1 MNELDSLMG
10 SGEQPELSDLMPPVD
25 YSIAPPK
32 ASIRNRA
39 ATLSLFSNTS
49 EETVNKYKTMLAE
62 GEQGSFAYTS
72 FEQSKLADKME
83 AEDKSAVISILSDPL
98 IKPEQKDFLVK
109 QMQTRKKDSD
119 PHIALLS
126 EFSKQASQDETP
138 EAEESRVGMAAKA
151 IREMR
156 EANEQI
162 QGIVNAHAAS
172 LDDASA
178 STVLEIAEYLVAPFG
193 TNIATSTLAGG
204 VYDERT
210 AWEKLKSFV
219 LPGSEI
225 KDLRTKLESLPAQ
238 ERIAMAEKIAKA
250 LARTPKT
257 VFGHN
262 QFAAYDKA
270 LQVFGQGGYST
281 SDEWLD
287 NIGGLLDA
295 VGIGFLV
302 KPKKAFKAPQA
313 IPVPPTVTKAPT
325 GPSKPSETPSTSP
338 TTQRTPLV
346 MEEDLATLS
355 GKPTTGAYDARIAEL
370 ERQKAELLGTAG
382 NQLGKREVSDLQ
394 TERKA
399 IVQSF
404 EQFGTEE
411 QLAKDLQKNEKIT
424 FKAAKEKAAKLYAE
438 RKQSYEASL
447 ARVDGML
454 DTNREAS
461 TVTQQVAD
469 LEKQIDMLKKRNT
482 PVFVQKNPI
491 ADAIERMEK
500 NVVRKENPLT
510 PHATAKQT
518 NPQKAREF
526 HETIVKTQSDE
537 VAEALTGED
546 VIQSVANDVFPQAAT
561 ETGRVTA
568 QAPDI
573 QRNLR
578 RAEFVPERVKEYIF
592 SAGRMDITPE
602 EAATARAN
610 VVRRFNDAEGL
621 RMEDSMSSFTRD
633 GGNIKISAMYGTS
646 EGAFLSPTEAIAQ
659 AKAALKHMG
668 LKDDEIVL
676 MERQGRDYV
685 PVDPNKAA
693 PEGSYYV
700 RIDTKHEIDPTDIVD
715 KDGNVSFE
723 NFSVWGNVFDRLG
736 VGFAESFGSLQ
747 RHILDAQSML
757 DKRLTGAASAASDRA
772 ANLEKFLLEEA
783 TRFSDKYRDLDKKQ
797 KLQLDLYLRE
807 ANFKE
812 IPFDPTD
819 LMARGFTPKMID
831 TVKSWREYWD
841 GVYYLE
847 NLDVIRTLRAQGFK
861 RFKNTNADLYAKPV
875 AKDKRNS
882 YVYDPDSDTV
892 VPITPDEMDDLY
904 DMGGTIAKLRRPT
917 DFGGETVEHIVVRNH
932 GQSFLKDLR
941 DSDTVLNYKE
951 GYYNIQ
957 YNAPRFVDEVFTDPK
972 TGREIR
978 KAIAVAGDTL
988 EAQRFADRMARNS
1001 TKGEKYVVRADDR
1014 AMRTGTDD
1022 WFDVSSAGGRIA
1034 QRHRGKLLEDG
1045 AGLNHL
1051 GDGSY
1056 IVDPVSSAI
1065 RAARSISGRTVT
1077 RPVLEYAKA
1086 RFMKQYGKYVTESD
1100 GMGGKRF
1107 PSSPGSIGAKG
1118 MTNSKEVAD
1127 ARTTYEYIRYLENG
1141 YINGVDNF
1149 FKAFM
1154 HTLSLS
1160 VGKRAAKAG
1169 SKTGAAIERGLE
1181 NLSEVRLAQ
1190 AGKNFVFQAYIAT
1203 NPLRQLIVQPHQ
1215 VIRMNAYNPVG
1226 MSTGSIAKLVAE
1238 YTASYMTGK
1247 PNGFRSFI
1255 EGSGAMAAVDKQNLV
1270 RGSLFEAAQQSN
1282 KVSKKAAEVLAVPR
1296 VVGFDTGER
1305 MNMIGHYAA
1314 VYDKYLRDGKDLT
1327 DKTVIEEAYS
1337 AARALSYSMN
1347 FANDMP
1353 YNQNALGL
1361 VLQFMQV
1368 PHKAMLQMTS
1378 KALTKGERAR
1388 LAGFDMLFWGGPT
1401 LLISELLGGDILP
1414 DNPELREAFVFGIE
1428 SWLFNR
1434 ILQNHF
1440 GDESINIDF
1449 SSLAPSDMTGWRDF
1463 FASVAEEGLLT
1474 TWSNSP
1480 AGQMFG
1486 DQGRVATAVRSV
1498 LRYVGVSEPM
1508 EETPEQFTA
1517 VLEEILSISSGFS
1530 NGMKAHLA
1538 LKTGERYDK
1547 YGQQFDATTLPVE
1560 AVMEAFGF
1568 SDANRRDMFA
1578 VSRQIRKDTKAHR
1591 DETTRDV
1598 KILLDHLAN
1607 RLKGGSQDQRQL
1619 EIIQRSMNFALSR
1632 YEGDPV
1638 AMDIFHQQLA
1648 LRMRD
1653 PQDALAM
1660 SLLKAG
1666 GIPSIGNVKDQ
1677 IRMAPLDEEQK
1688 KKMLQVIDD
1697 LETLRGEE

>member
-25 YSIAPPK
+25 YSLTPPK

-72 FEQSKLADKME
+72 FEQSKLTDKME

-162 QGIVNAHAAS
+162 QGIVNAHGAS

-178 STVLEIAEYLVAPFG
+178 GTVLEIAEYLVAPFG

-210 AWEKLKSFV
+210 AWEKLKSFM

-225 KDLRTKLESLPAQ
+225 KDLRDKLESLPAQ
-238 ERIAMAEKIAKA
+238 ERVAMAEKIAKA

-295 VGIGFLV
+295 VGIGFLI
-302 KPKKAFKAPQA
+302 KPKKAFKTPQA
-313 IPVPPTVTKAPT
+313 TPVPPTATKAPT
-325 GPSKPSETPSTSP
+325 GPSKPSKT
-338 TTQRTPLV
+338 V
-346 MEEDLATLS
+346 VDVADEDLTKVE
-355 GKPTTGAYDARIAEL
+355 GTGGWYKELPSNTKRIEM
-370 ERQKAELLGTAG
+370 EDQVRRIET
-382 NQLGKREVSDLQ
+382 NV
-394 TERKA
+394 
-399 IVQSF
+399 
-404 EQFGTEE
+404 
-411 QLAKDLQKNEKIT
+411 AKQE
-424 FKAAKEKAAKLYAE
+424 
-438 RKQSYEASL
+438 S
-447 ARVDGML
+447 
-454 DTNREAS
+454 
-461 TVTQQVAD
+461 
-469 LEKQIDMLKKRNT
+469 
-482 PVFVQKNPI
+482 
-491 ADAIERMEK
+491 
-500 NVVRKENPLT
+500 PLT

-537 VAEALTGED
+537 VSEALTGED

-621 RMEDSMSSFTRD
+621 RMEDSVSSFTRD

-685 PVDPNKAA
+685 PVDPKTAA

-723 NFSVWGNVFDRLG
+723 NFSVWGNIFDRLG

-917 DFGGETVEHIVVRNH
+917 DFGGETVEHIVVRNQ

-1141 YINGVDNF
+1141 YINGVDNL

-1226 MSTGSIAKLVAE
+1226 MSTGTIAKLVAE
-1238 YTASYMTGK
+1238 YTASYLTGK

-1282 KVSKKAAEVLAVPR
+1282 KVSKKAAEALAVPR

-1368 PHKAMLQMTS
+1368 PHKAMLQMTN

-1578 VSRQIRKDTKAHR
+1578 VSRQIRKDNKAHR

-1638 AMDIFHQQLA
+1638 AMDIFHQQLT

-1666 GIPSIGNVKDQ
+1666 GIPSIRNVKDQ

>member
-10 SGEQPELSDLMPPVD
+10 SGEQPELSDLMPPAD
-25 YSIAPPK
+25 YSLAPPK

-178 STVLEIAEYLVAPFG
+178 GTVLEIAEYLVAPFG

-313 IPVPPTVTKAPT
+313 TPVPPTATKAPT
-325 GPSKPSETPSTSP
+325 GPSKPSKTVVDVDE
-338 TTQRTPLV
+338 
-346 MEEDLATLS
+346 
-355 GKPTTGAYDARIAEL
+355 
-370 ERQKAELLGTAG
+370 
-382 NQLGKREVSDLQ
+382 
-394 TERKA
+394 
-399 IVQSF
+399 
-404 EQFGTEE
+404 
-411 QLAKDLQKNEKIT
+411 KDLSK
-424 FKAAKEKAAKLYAE
+424 
-438 RKQSYEASL
+438 
-447 ARVDGML
+447 VDGTGGWYKELPSNTKRIEME
-454 DTNREAS
+454 D
-461 TVTQQVAD
+461 QV
-469 LEKQIDMLKKRNT
+469 RR
-482 PVFVQKNPI
+482 
-491 ADAIERMEK
+491 IET
-500 NVVRKENPLT
+500 NVVKQESPLT

-537 VAEALTGED
+537 VSEALTGED

-685 PVDPNKAA
+685 PVDPKTAA
-693 PEGSYYV
+693 PEGSYYI

-715 KDGNVSFE
+715 KDGNVNFE

-757 DKRLTGAASAASDRA
+757 DRRLTGAASAASDRA

-917 DFGGETVEHIVVRNH
+917 DFGGETVEHIVVRNQ

-1086 RFMKQYGKYVTESD
+1086 RFMKQYGKYVSESD

-1181 NLSEVRLAQ
+1181 NLSELRLAQ

-1203 NPLRQLIVQPHQ
+1203 NPLRQLVVQPHQ

-1238 YTASYMTGK
+1238 YTASYLTGK

-1282 KVSKKAAEVLAVPR
+1282 KVSKKAAEALAVPR

-1337 AARALSYSMN
+1337 TARALSYSMN

-1368 PHKAMLQMTS
+1368 PHKAMLQMTN

-1440 GDESINIDF
+1440 GYESIHIDF

-1530 NGMKAHLA
+1530 NGMKTHLA

-1619 EIIQRSMNFALSR
+1619 EIIQRSMNLALSR

>member
-10 SGEQPELSDLMPPVD
+10 SGEQAELSDLMPQVD
-25 YSIAPPK
+25 YSLAPPK

-39 ATLSLFSNTS
+39 ATLSLFSNNN
-49 EETVNKYKTMLAE
+49 EEAVNKYKTMLAE

-72 FEQSKLADKME
+72 FEQSKLAEKME
-83 AEDKSAVISILSDPL
+83 AEDKSAVISILGDPN

-109 QMQTRKKDSD
+109 QMQTRKQDSD
-119 PHIALLS
+119 PHIALIS

-138 EAEESRVGMAAKA
+138 EAEESRVGLASRA
-151 IREMR
+151 IREMQ
-156 EANEQI
+156 EADEQI
-162 QGIVNAHAAS
+162 QGIVNAHGAS
-172 LDDASA
+172 LDEASA
-178 STVLEIAEYLVAPFG
+178 KTVLEIAEYLVMPFG
-193 TNIATSTLAGG
+193 TNIATTTLAGG
-204 VYDERT
+204 VYEERT
-210 AWEKLKSFV
+210 VWEKLKSFL

-225 KDLRTKLESLPAQ
+225 KDLRSKLESLPAK
-238 ERIAMAEKIAKA
+238 ERVAMAENIAKA
-250 LARTPKT
+250 LARAPKT

-270 LQVFGQGGYST
+270 LQVFGEGGYST
-281 SDEWLD
+281 TDEWLD
-287 NIGGLLDA
+287 NLGGLLDA
-295 VGIGFLV
+295 VGLGFLV
-302 KPKKAFKAPQA
+302 KPKKALKGADATKVAPSA
-313 IPVPPTVTKAPT
+313 TKAPA
-325 GPSKPSETPSTSP
+325 GPSKPSKTVIDISEDDLTKVEGTGGWYKELPSGTKRIEMEDQVRRIETN
-338 TTQRTPLV
+338 V
-346 MEEDLATLS
+346 
-355 GKPTTGAYDARIAEL
+355 
-370 ERQKAELLGTAG
+370 
-382 NQLGKREVSDLQ
+382 
-394 TERKA
+394 
-399 IVQSF
+399 
-404 EQFGTEE
+404 
-411 QLAKDLQKNEKIT
+411 AKQE
-424 FKAAKEKAAKLYAE
+424 
-438 RKQSYEASL
+438 S
-447 ARVDGML
+447 
-454 DTNREAS
+454 
-461 TVTQQVAD
+461 
-469 LEKQIDMLKKRNT
+469 
-482 PVFVQKNPI
+482 
-491 ADAIERMEK
+491 
-500 NVVRKENPLT
+500 PLT

-537 VAEALTGED
+537 VSEALTGED
-546 VIQSVANDVFPQAAT
+546 VIQSVANDVFPQATT
-561 ETGRVTA
+561 EAGRVTA
-568 QAPDI
+568 QAADI

-646 EGAFLSPTEAIAQ
+646 EGAFLNPVEAIAQ
-659 AKAALKHMG
+659 AKAALKHMN
-668 LKDDEIVL
+668 LRDDEIVL

-685 PVDPNKAA
+685 PVDPKTAA
-693 PEGSYYV
+693 PEGSYYI
-700 RIDTKHEIDPTDIVD
+700 RIETKHEIDPTDIVD
-715 KDGNVSFE
+715 KDGNVNFE

-747 RHILDAQSML
+747 RHVLDAQSML
-757 DKRLTGAASAASDRA
+757 DKRLTGAASAASDRS

-783 TRFSDKYRDLDKKQ
+783 TKFSDQYRNLSKKE
-797 KLQLDLYLRE
+797 KLKLDLYLRE

-812 IPFDPTD
+812 IPFDTTD
-819 LMARGFTPKMID
+819 LMARGFTPEMIS

-847 NLDVIRTLRAQGFK
+847 NFDVVRTLRAQGFK
-861 RFKNTNADLYAKPV
+861 RFTNKNADLYARPV

-882 YVYDPDSDTV
+882 FVYDPDSDTV
-892 VPITPDEMDDLY
+892 VAITPDEMDDLY
-904 DMGGTIAKLRRPT
+904 DMGGTIAKLRRPS
-917 DFGGETVEHIVVRNH
+917 DFYGDTVEHIIVRNT
-932 GQSFLKDLR
+932 GQSYLKDIR
-941 DSDTVLNYKE
+941 DTDKILNYKE

-957 YNAPRFVDEVFTDPK
+957 YNAPRFVDEIVVDPK
-972 TGREIR
+972 TGKEIR
-978 KAIAVAGDTL
+978 RAIAVAGDSV
-988 EAQRFADRMARNS
+988 EAQRFANRMARNAA
-1001 TKGEKYVVRADDR
+1001 KGEKYVVRADDR

-1022 WFDVSSAGGRIA
+1022 WFDVESAGGRIA

-1100 GMGGKRF
+1100 GIGGKRF
-1107 PSSPGSIGAKG
+1107 PSSASKIGAKG

-1160 VGKRAAKAG
+1160 VGKRAAKAN

-1181 NLSEVRLAQ
+1181 NLSDVRLAQ

-1215 VIRMNAYNPVG
+1215 VIRMNAYNPMG
-1226 MSTGSIAKLVAE
+1226 MSTGSVAKLIAE
-1238 YTASYMTGK
+1238 YTASYLTGK

-1282 KVSKKAAEVLAVPR
+1282 KIAKKASEALAVPR

-1327 DKTVIEEAYS
+1327 DKTVIEEAY
-1337 AARALSYSMN
+1337 ATARALSYSMN

-1368 PHKAMLQMTS
+1368 PHKAMLQMTN

-1388 LAGFDMLFWGGPT
+1388 LLGFDMLFWGGPT

-1414 DNPELREAFVFGIE
+1414 DDKELREAFVYGIE
-1428 SWLFNR
+1428 SWMFNR
-1434 ILQNHF
+1434 ILQNYF
-1440 GDESINIDF
+1440 GDKSINIDF

-1463 FASVAEEGLLT
+1463 FASIAEEGLLS

-1486 DQGRVATAVRSV
+1486 DQGRVATAVRSI
-1498 LRYVGVSEPM
+1498 LRYVGVSEPL

-1517 VLEEILSISSGFS
+1517 VLEEVLSISSGFS
-1530 NGMKAHLA
+1530 NGMKAYLA

-1547 YGQQFDATTLPVE
+1547 YGQQFDDKTIPVE
-1560 AVMEAFGF
+1560 AIMEAFGF
-1568 SDANRRDMFA
+1568 SDANRRDLFA
-1578 VSRQIRKDTKAHR
+1578 VSRELRKDTKAHR

-1607 RLKGGSQDQRQL
+1607 RLKTSGQDERQL

-1653 PQDALAM
+1653 PNDSLAVN
-1660 SLLKAG
+1660 LLKAG
-1666 GIPSIGNVKDQ
+1666 GIPSIAGVKDK